1 MAWTE
6 PSGAFAMRTIVAAV
20 PILFSSPSYRP
31 SSAPGCW
38 ENRPTILASA
48 AAASSIALISFS
60 SVASTG
66 ISCCGYMTV
75 EPLPMTGIESG
86 MRIWGFSSWGPA
98 CAACSS
104 GFFGCVSS
112 LMTPPLVSTQRP
124 TDRSSSLA
132 DDELHVAVDLAGHL
146 RQYDLQKALRGA
158 GAGLFRVHL
167 RRGGWLPAERG

>member
-1 MAWTE
+1 M
-6 PSGAFAMRTIVAAV
+6 
-20 PILFSSPSYRP
+20 SY
-31 SSAPGCW
+31 
-38 ENRPTILASA
+38 
-48 AAASSIALISFS
+48 S

-75 EPLPMTGIESG
+75 EPLPMTGIDSG

-104 GFFGCVSS
+104 GVCGCVSS
-112 LMTPPLVSTQRP
+112 LMIPPFVSTQRP
-124 TDRSSSLA
+124 ADRSSPLA

-158 GAGLFRVHL
+158 GAGLFRLHL
-167 RRGGWLPAERG
+167 RRGGERPAGRA